1 MALETHTTTISLAHL
16 TLTQDELA
24 FYKTQTGLTDE
35 AKLKARIAEIAQ
47 KALDVYPYH
56 CIWTFGF
63 LRFRIL
69 RSQSGYKQ
77 LLELGATRRD
87 ALFLDIGCCF
97 GNDIRKAIQDGFPAQ
112 NVIASD
118 LRPDFW
124 NFGHQ
129 LFNTDPTTFPVTF
142 VPGDVLSS
150 SFISTHP
157 PLLLPPHESPPNSI
171 PPGSVSLQSL
181 LLLLHP
187 NPNPTDPNSP
197 PTAHSLNPLRG
208 HLSAIHTSAFFHLF
222 KKDEQLLIAKKLASL
237 LSPVPGSII
246 FGSHRGAATP
256 QEGERNT
263 GSTASGG
270 TLVYRHSPES
280 WKEMW
285 EKEVFG
291 RVSDAESQG
300 DGDGEG
306 DGSRSTAEKLIR
318 VDAGLSVDDRSKEIL
333 WWSVT
338 RL

>member
-1 MALETHTTTISLAHL
+1 MALETRTISLSHL
-16 TLTQDELA
+16 TLNQDELA
-24 FYKTQTGLTDE
+24 FYKRQTGIHE
-35 AKLKARIAEIAQ
+35 EEKLKERIAEIAQ

-77 LLELGATRRD
+77 LLELGSTRAN

-97 GNDIRKAIQDGFPAQ
+97 GNDLRKAIEDGFPAQ

-124 NFGHQ
+124 NFGHE
-129 LFNTDPTTFPVTF
+129 LFNTNPTTFPVTF
-142 VPGDVLSS
+142 VPGNVLES
-150 SFISTHP
+150 SFISTQP
-157 PLLLPPHESPPNSI
+157 PLLSHESPPNFI
-171 PPGSVSLQSL
+171 PSVSLQSL
-181 LLLLHP
+181 LLLP
-187 NPNPTDPNSP
+187 NPK
-197 PTAHSLNPLRG
+197 SLDPLRG

-256 QEGERNT
+256 QEGERN
-263 GSTASGG
+263 STG
-270 TLVYRHSPES
+270 TLFYRHSPES
-280 WKEMW
+280 WKDMW
-285 EKEVFG
+285 EKEVFLVPG
-291 RVSDAESQG
+291 AG
-300 DGDGEG
+300 DN
-306 DGSRSTAEKLIR
+306 DGSGGTAEDLIR
-318 VDAGLSVDDRSKEIL
+318 VDAGLSLDDKSREIL
-333 WWSVT
+333 WWTVT

>member
-1 MALETHTTTISLAHL
+1 MALETRTISLSHL

-24 FYKTQTGLTDE
+24 FYKTQTGLIDE
-35 AKLKARIAEIAQ
+35 EKLKERIAEIAQ

-77 LLELGATRRD
+77 LLELGSTRAN

-97 GNDIRKAIQDGFPAQ
+97 GNDLRKAIEDGFPAQ

-124 NFGHQ
+124 NFGHE
-129 LFNTDPTTFPVTF
+129 LFNTDPKTFPVTF

-150 SFISTHP
+150 SFISTQP
-157 PLLLPPHESPPNSI
+157 PLLLPPHESPPNI
-171 PPGSVSLQSL
+171 PSVPLQSL
-181 LLLLHP
+181 LLH
-187 NPNPTDPNSP
+187 PNPTDPNSP
-197 PTAHSLNPLRG
+197 LNAHSLNPLRG

-256 QEGERNT
+256 QEGERNST
-263 GSTASGG
+263 GPG
-270 TLVYRHSPES
+270 TLLYRHSPES

-285 EKEVFG
+285 EKEVFLVPG
-291 RVSDAESQG
+291 AG
-300 DGDGEG
+300 GN
-306 DGSRSTAEKLIR
+306 DGSGSTGEDLIR
-318 VDAGLSVDDRSKEIL
+318 VDAGLSVDERSKEIL
-333 WWSVT
+333 WWTVT

>member
-1 MALETHTTTISLAHL
+1 MALETRTISLSHL
-16 TLTQDELA
+16 TLNQDELA
-24 FYKTQTGLTDE
+24 FYKRQTGIDE
-35 AKLKARIAEIAQ
+35 EEKLKKRIVEIAQ

-97 GNDIRKAIQDGFPAQ
+97 GNDIRKAIEDGFPAQ

-129 LFNTDPTTFPVTF
+129 LFNTDPKTFPVTF

-150 SFISTHP
+150 SFISTQP

-171 PPGSVSLQSL
+171 PPVSLQS

-187 NPNPTDPNSP
+187 NPNPTDPNS
-197 PTAHSLNPLRG
+197 TLNAQSLNPLRG

-256 QEGERNT
+256 QEGERSD
-263 GSTASGG
+263 STARG
-270 TLVYRHSPES
+270 TLLYRHSPES

-291 RVSDAESQG
+291 RVSDGESQ
-300 DGDGEG
+300 GDGEG
-306 DGSRSTAEKLIR
+306 DGGRSRSTAEKLIR
-318 VDAGLSVDDRSKEIL
+318 VDAGLSVDERSKEIL